1 MEGLESGASPV
12 RRKGRLKRLV
22 SNRSLNIMPA
32 QRWVE
37 RLNIDLYD
45 YEGGC
50 GAGGSHDFF
59 QARSIVP
66 VMALEKPLK
75 LQLYIETLT

>member
-1 MEGLESGASPV
+1 
-12 RRKGRLKRLV
+12 
-22 SNRSLNIMPA
+22 MPF